1 MKEIVAM
8 VKDADMNRA
17 MQEDAVYIAANA
29 IDEHNT
35 EQEIA
40 RYIKIQFDHKHKPYW
55 HCIVGG
61 TFSSNVAM
69 RFQLLRNHGKKC
81 VKQKEQKKEKENNL
95 YI

>member
-1 MKEIVAM
+1 MVNNNHNIMKEIVAM

-61 TFSSNVAM
+61 TFS
-69 RFQLLRNHGKKC
+69 R
-81 VKQKEQKKEKENNL
+81 
-95 YI
+95 